1 MFRRLD
7 VALSKLFSDVL
18 KNSPWGQRPDGSFFW
33 INKKMVNAYGFFF
46 FLFLFFS
53 KDSDVFSQVAMRFYF

>member
-33 INKKMVNAYGFFF
+33 INKKMVNAYGVFFSFFF
-46 FLFLFFS
+46 FC